1 MGYSQAKMSLRI
13 YAQAADFVHVI
24 LVWKLDVELAW
35 KLDVE
40 LAWKC
45 FEPSLSQ
52 AGRFQCSK
60 A

>member
-1 MGYSQAKMSLRI
+1 MGYSQAKISLRI
-13 YAQAADFVHVI
+13 YAQAADFEHVI
-24 LVWKLDVELAW
+24 LIW

-52 AGRFQCSK
+52 AGRFQCSI